1 MKTKRSKAENQPGNP
16 EFSGCSNHATV
27 SAGEHNRRE
36 VRLEIPAGEPD
47 LSALRSAMREW
58 LVPRLVEDFLRERG
72 IELKHSRVRAINP
85 NSNTEK

>member
-1 MKTKRSKAENQPGNP
+1 MKTKRSKVENQPSNP

-27 SAGEHNRRE
+27 SGGEHNRRE
-36 VRLEIPAGEPD
+36 ARLEIPAGEPD

-72 IELKHSRVRAINP
+72 IELKHSRVQTVNP
-85 NSNTEK
+85 KSKT